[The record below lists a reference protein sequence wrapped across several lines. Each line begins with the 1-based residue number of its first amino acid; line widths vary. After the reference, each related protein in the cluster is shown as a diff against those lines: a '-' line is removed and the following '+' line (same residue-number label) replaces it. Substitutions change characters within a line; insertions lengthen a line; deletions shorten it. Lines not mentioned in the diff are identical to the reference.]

1 MITEDYVSFE
11 IAKLLKE
18 KGFDTAVRH
27 YYQKIND
34 ITYHIGDF
42 RNWNAFDMWYSMPTL
57 QMVMKWLREE
67 KGVYIEIP
75 IVGMEWEAPTKWY
88 FGWRC
93 QTKDVIDR
101 LRSQDANYTSYE
113 EAAEEAI
120 KHCLNNLI

>member
-1 MITEDYVSFE
+1 MIEEDYVSFE
-11 IAKLLKE
+11 TAKLLKE
-18 KGFDTAVRH
+18 NGFDEKVVSFYPPGNIQR
-27 YYQKIND
+27 
-34 ITYHIGDF
+34 
-42 RNWNAFDMWYSMPTL
+42 PTL
-57 QMVMKWLREE
+57 QMAMKWLREE

-120 KHCLNNLI
+120 KHCLDNLI